1 MDKELKKNLLY
12 STVWTMFLALFGAI
26 YELFSHD
33 VYSYYMIYAFA
44 VPLTMGVL
52 PYVLMLIFDKHPN
65 RFFYNFWNTAI
76 ATLSIGCLFS
86 GVLSIYGTTNSL
98 IIVYPIAGIILM
110 IMSIVALIKT
120 PHVANAT

>member
-12 STVWTMFLALFGAI
+12 STVWTAFLALFGAI

-33 VYSYYMIYAFA
+33 VYSYYMIYAFGI
-44 VPLTMGVL
+44 PLVMGVL
-52 PYVLMLIFDKHPN
+52 PYETMLISGKYPG
-65 RFFYNFWNTAI
+65 RLFYNFWNTAI

-98 IIVYPIAGIILM
+98 IIVYPIAGVILIIMGL
-110 IMSIVALIKT
+110 
-120 PHVANAT
+120 VANALTAKAAVT